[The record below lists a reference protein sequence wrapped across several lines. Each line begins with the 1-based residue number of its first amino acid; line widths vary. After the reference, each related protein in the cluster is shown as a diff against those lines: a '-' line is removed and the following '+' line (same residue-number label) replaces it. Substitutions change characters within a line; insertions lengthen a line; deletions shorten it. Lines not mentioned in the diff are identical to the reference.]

1 MYKILFTLKKFN
13 KNFMLYFFF
22 CKIIVR
28 FVKFLNIVSFVNVYC
43 YVRKEIDI
51 YLFWKYVSLRE
62 CYILFLKI
70 LSI

>member
-1 MYKILFTLKKFN
+1 MYKILFMLKKFN

>member
-1 MYKILFTLKKFN
+1 MYKILFMLKKFN

-22 CKIIVR
+22 SKIIVR

>member
-1 MYKILFTLKKFN
+1 MHKILFMFKKFN
-13 KNFMLYFFF
+13 KMLCFFF
-22 CKIIVR
+22 SKIIVR

-51 YLFWKYVSLRE
+51 YLFWKYVILRE